1 MAWTYSSRDDQE
13 YNKLFGDPTK
23 SSKTMR
29 HYKQF
34 LLDSAVER
42 KANWSSGY
50 YDPMNHGLG
59 EASNSRIEEHVKGKY
74 YKVSTQHMHDEG
86 RSTYWLGE
94 SKIDAINHRVKELS
108 KGMRHGSS
116 GKGGG

>member
-1 MAWTYSSRDDQE
+1 MSWTYSSRDDQE

-42 KANWSSGY
+42 KANWSS
-50 YDPMNHGLG
+50 DITIL
-59 EASNSRIEEHVKGKY
+59 
-74 YKVSTQHMHDEG
+74 
-86 RSTYWLGE
+86 
-94 SKIDAINHRVKELS
+94 
-108 KGMRHGSS
+108 
-116 GKGGG
+116 